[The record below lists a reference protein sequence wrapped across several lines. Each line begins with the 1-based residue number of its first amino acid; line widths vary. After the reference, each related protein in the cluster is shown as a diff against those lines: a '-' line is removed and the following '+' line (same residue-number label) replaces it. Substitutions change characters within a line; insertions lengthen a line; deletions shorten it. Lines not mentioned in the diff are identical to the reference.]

1 MPESPPAS
9 AGDVKLEPPND
20 QNGSQTLNTEDEQPA
35 KRPRLDTDGH
45 VHGPTLSSSYRPRKR
60 PDPIPTHM
68 SIPSPSPTTSSSSSS
83 NFPSEHIVTPISSL
97 STSTSTSTNFQQN
110 NHYRPTSSSSSL
122 IPPISSFVSSWS
134 DTKPSLPP
142 PPPSTH
148 ALPPRPQV
156 SLPPPSAHRVDQPA
170 GLSAVPI
177 SSSSINPPRND
188 STVKPETTTA
198 STPPPSDLPS
208 AEEIRRRAD
217 EVIARLMGT
226 APSSS
231 PTTPAPAAS
240 TSEEGSLER
249 KAEDVIARLEREARA
264 REAAVLTPVMFRPP
278 YPPYGQPGGPPAG
291 YYPPPGMMRPPH
303 PPAGWRPPV
312 GYGPPPGWRP
322 PGPTITRFPR
332 PAPTLPLT
340 HISPHLSPANRPPF
354 LPPAVSPAT
363 STTAIPFLPSAVS
376 PVTSTTAIPSP
387 ITSSAPLPTG
397 TPQANADMPILL
409 PKKRKSES
417 LEPPSIQPK
426 PQNQVYIGNLPADT
440 QLATL
445 RKAFEALSPI
455 LTIELRAP
463 YAMIEFEEEGAAQQ
477 AVEVY
482 DEGSFGGVQIRVER
496 ASD

>member
-1 MPESPPAS
+1 MPDTPPAS
-9 AGDVKLEPPND
+9 AGDVKIEPPNA
-20 QNGSQTLNTEDEQPA
+20 QNGSQPLNAEDEQPA
-35 KRPRLDTDGH
+35 KRPRLDTDG
-45 VHGPTLSSSYRPRKR
+45 HGPTLSSSYRPRKR
-60 PDPIPTHM
+60 PDPIPTYM
-68 SIPSPSPTTSSSSSS
+68 SIPSPSPTTSSSTSS
-83 NFPSEHIVTPISSL
+83 NFPSEHIVTPISAL
-97 STSTSTSTNFQQN
+97 PTFTPTNFQQN
-110 NHYRPTSSSSSL
+110 NHYRPSSSSSPL
-122 IPPISSFVSSWS
+122 IPPTSSLVSSWS

-142 PPPSTH
+142 PTPSTH

-156 SLPPPSAHRVDQPA
+156 LLPPPSANRVQPPI
-170 GLSAVPI
+170 GLGAVPI
-177 SSSSINPPRND
+177 SSSPINPHRDNTTVKAETTSD
-188 STVKPETTTA
+188 ST
-198 STPPPSDLPS
+198 SPPPDLPS

-226 APSSS
+226 APSTS
-231 PTTPAPAAS
+231 PATPAPP
-240 TSEEGSLER
+240 TIISEEGSLER

-264 REAAVLTPVMFRPP
+264 REAAVPTPTMFRPP
-278 YPPYGQPGGPPAG
+278 YPPYGQPGGAPAA
-291 YYPPPGMMRPPH
+291 YYSPPGMMRPPH
-303 PPAGWRPPV
+303 PPAGWRPPP

-322 PGPTITRFPR
+322 PGPTITRFTR
-332 PAPTLPLT
+332 PPPTPPPT
-340 HISPHLSPANRPPF
+340 HMSSHLSPSNR
-354 LPPAVSPAT
+354 L
-363 STTAIPFLPSAVS
+363 PFLPSAVS
-376 PVTSTTAIPSP
+376 PITPTIAIPSP
-387 ITSSAPLPTG
+387 SNTSAPLPTG
-397 TPQANADMPILL
+397 TPNASPPILL

-417 LEPPSIQPK
+417 LEPPAVQPK

>member
-9 AGDVKLEPPND
+9 AGDVKLEHPND
-20 QNGSQTLNTEDEQPA
+20 KNGSQPLNTEDEQPA

-45 VHGPTLSSSYRPRKR
+45 GHGPTLSSSYRPRKR

-68 SIPSPSPTTSSSSSS
+68 SIPSPSPTISSSTSS
-83 NFPSEHIVTPISSL
+83 NFPPEHIVTPVSSL
-97 STSTSTSTNFQQN
+97 PTSASTSTNFQQN

-122 IPPISSFVSSWS
+122 IPPTSSFVSSWS
-134 DTKPSLPP
+134 DSKPTLPP
-142 PPPSTH
+142 PTPSTH

-156 SLPPPSAHRVDQPA
+156 SLPPPNPNRVEPPPELGA
-170 GLSAVPI
+170 IPI
-177 SSSSINPPRND
+177 SSSPINPSRND
-188 STVKPETTTA
+188 TTVKPETTA
-198 STPPPSDLPS
+198 NSTSPPSDLPS

-264 REAAVLTPVMFRPP
+264 REAAVPTPTMFRPP
-278 YPPYGQPGGPPAG
+278 YPPHGQPGGPPAG

-322 PGPTITRFPR
+322 PGPTIIRFPR
-332 PAPTLPLT
+332 PPATLPPT
-340 HISPHLSPANRPPF
+340 HMPSHLSPSNRP
-354 LPPAVSPAT
+354 
-363 STTAIPFLPSAVS
+363 PFLPSAVS
-376 PVTSTTAIPSP
+376 PATSSTTIPSP
-387 ITSSAPLPTG
+387 VTSIAPLPTG
-397 TPQANADMPILL
+397 TPNTNADMPILL
-409 PKKRKSES
+409 PKKRKSDS
-417 LEPPSIQPK
+417 LEPPTIQPK

-463 YAMIEFEEEGAAQQ
+463 YAMIEFEEDGAAQQ

>member
-1 MPESPPAS
+1 MPGSPPVSAS
-9 AGDVKLEPPND
+9 GVKLEPPND
-20 QNGSQTLNTEDEQPA
+20 HNGSQPLNAEDEQPA
-35 KRPRLDTDGH
+35 KRPRLETDGH
-45 VHGPTLSSSYRPRKR
+45 GHGPTLSSSYRPRKR

-68 SIPSPSPTTSSSSSS
+68 SIPSPSPTTSSSTSS
-83 NFPSEHIVTPISSL
+83 NFPSSEHIVTPISSIP
-97 STSTSTSTNFQQN
+97 TSTSTSTNFQQN

-122 IPPISSFVSSWS
+122 NTVIPPTSSFLSSWS

-142 PPPSTH
+142 PTPSTH
-148 ALPPRPQV
+148 ALPPRPQF
-156 SLPPPSAHRVDQPA
+156 SLPPPNSNRVEPPP
-170 GLSAVPI
+170 GLGAVPI
-177 SSSSINPPRND
+177 SSSPTNPPRND
-188 STVKPETTTA
+188 TTVKTEPSTA
-198 STPPPSDLPS
+198 STSPPSDQPS

-226 APSSS
+226 APSAS
-231 PTTPAPAAS
+231 PTTPAPAPS
-240 TSEEGSLER
+240 KSEEGSIER

-264 REAAVLTPVMFRPP
+264 REAAVPPAVFRPP
-278 YPPYGQPGGPPAG
+278 YPPYGLPGQPPAG
-291 YYPPPGMMRPPH
+291 YYPPPGVMRPPP
-303 PPAGWRPPV
+303 PPAGWRPPA

-332 PAPTLPLT
+332 PPPTLPPT
-340 HISPHLSPANRPPF
+340 HMPSHLSPSNRP
-354 LPPAVSPAT
+354 
-363 STTAIPFLPSAVS
+363 PFLPSAVS
-376 PVTSTTAIPSP
+376 PITPTTAIPSP
-387 ITSSAPLPTG
+387 ITTSAPLPTG
-397 TPQANADMPILL
+397 TPSADLPILL

-417 LEPPSIQPK
+417 LEPPVVQPK

-463 YAMIEFEEEGAAQQ
+463 YAMIEFEEDGAAQQ